1 MFSSHV
7 RYPFI
12 ILRAVTIIINIFSTF
27 TNTICGIK
35 LQSWWTGESPAL
47 QNSFNSYNC
56 QMFFEYLISLT
67 VEVGSAG
74 RIGIRKKSIT
84 GTSKVILVWKT
95 SNNGLWLWNE
105 RSSSSGITV
114 VTHILPISTDIVSGI
129 KLQRWGTCK
138 SPWLV
143 NVIRF
148 WYKDDQNNYLWSLTI
163 EICFASRI
171 GIREKSISRTS
182 KFFLIRKTCY
192 YGFRHRNV
200 SEQRMIVDC
209 HWHIVIWIVDR
220 EGHSHQTGDDC
231 QDFHHPEK

>member
-47 QNSFNSYNC
+47 
-56 QMFFEYLISLT
+56 ISLT

-84 GTSKVILVWKT
+84 GTIKVILVWKT

-138 SPWLV
+138 SPW
-143 NVIRF
+143 
-148 WYKDDQNNYLWSLTI
+148 LWSLTI

-231 QDFHHPEK
+231 QDFHHPAT